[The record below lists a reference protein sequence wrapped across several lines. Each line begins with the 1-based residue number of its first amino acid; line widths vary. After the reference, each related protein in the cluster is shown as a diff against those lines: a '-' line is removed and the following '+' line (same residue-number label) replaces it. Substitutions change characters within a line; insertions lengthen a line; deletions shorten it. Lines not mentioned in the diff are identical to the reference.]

1 MCLSLTNER
10 GAKVEDLD
18 TPALILDLDILDQN
32 IKRMADFFRGKPA
45 RMRPHVKTH
54 KCPII
59 AHKQIAAGAEGISCQ
74 KLSEA
79 EVMVEYGIGDVFI
92 TNEIIGWSKTLRLAR
107 LAHHSNMTVLV
118 DDPDNV
124 NQLSRAAEL
133 EGVQIN
139 VLVEVDVGMNRC
151 GVQPG
156 QPAVSLA
163 REILSMPGLSFKGIL
178 GYEGHCVLIDDYNQK
193 RELCQEALAKNIE
206 TKQLLEK
213 SGLNVEKVCAGGT
226 STYDITGVY
235 PGITEI
241 HPGTY
246 ATMDLKFKN
255 MGIPFD
261 CAVTLLTSVIS
272 NPSPGKFTVDAGLK
286 AISQEY
292 GLPRTKL
299 DGTRLVHL
307 YEEHGLLENKTN
319 GQQPRP
325 GDKVELI
332 PTHGCTTINLH
343 NQFYCVRNNY
353 LEAIWKISARGMFS

>member
-1 MCLSLTNER
+1 MTDER

-18 TPALILDLDILDQN
+18 TPALLLDLNVLERN
-32 IKRMADFFRGKPA
+32 VKKMADFFGRPA
-45 RMRPHVKTH
+45 KMRPHIKTH

-79 EVMVEYGIGDVFI
+79 EVMVQSGIGDVFI
-92 TNEIIGWSKTLRLAR
+92 TNQVIGWSKILRLAR
-107 LAHHSNMTVLV
+107 LAHHSRMTVLV
-118 DDPDNV
+118 DNSDNV
-124 NQLSRAAEL
+124 NQLSRAAEQ
-133 EGVQIN
+133 EGVLIN
-139 VLVEVDVGMNRC
+139 VVVEVDVGMHRC

-156 QPAVSLA
+156 QPAVALA
-163 REILSMPGLSFKGIL
+163 REIASKPALNFMGIL
-178 GYEGHCVLIDDYNQK
+178 GYEGHCVLIDDYAQK
-193 RELCQEALAKNIE
+193 KRLCLEALAKDVE
-206 TKQLLEK
+206 TKNLLEM
-213 SGLNVEKVCAGGT
+213 SGLKVEKTCAGGT
-226 STYDITGVY
+226 STYDITGAY

-261 CAVTLLTSVIS
+261 CAVTLLTSVVS

-286 AISQEY
+286 AISQEF
-292 GLPRTKL
+292 GLPQPKL
-299 DGTRLVHL
+299 EGMKMVHL
-307 YEEHGLLENKTN
+307 YEEHGLLEQETN
-319 GQQPRP
+319 DQRRKL

-343 NQFYCVRNNY
+343 DQFHCVRNGY
-353 LEAIWKISARGMFS
+353 LESIWKISARGMFS